1 MKWGSFLKD
10 LALGTGFGLRYDL
23 TFIVIRFDV
32 GIGLHLPYVPERKA
46 ITISRN
52 SRTAWVTTSLSDTP
66 SSCSIPRILWSYP
79 RYFIFNRSTLIGN
92 EILLRSHFNNKQIN

>member
-1 MKWGSFLKD
+1 M
-10 LALGTGFGLRYDL
+10 
-23 TFIVIRFDV
+23 
-32 GIGLHLPYVPERKA
+32 
-46 ITISRN
+46 
-52 SRTAWVTTSLSDTP
+52 AWVTISLSDTP